1 MVVEFLSKKS
11 KFLKRWKIL
20 VTPKEACESL
30 NYMPHQLL
38 ENFELVP
45 THGRV
50 SNSQQLIDFLGDKDA
65 VVLDLEKITRDI
77 FNNSSGLKVISRFG
91 EGCDA
96 IDLESAKEFKV
107 RVARTRGVASQAV
120 ARHTIALILAITHHI
135 TENDKNLKNGL
146 WIRQSNLSDA
156 GIVLGILGFGKIG
169 RAVADFALALG
180 LNVLIYSRRHVSKKY
195 KIIRNMDD
203 LIKRSDILS
212 VHLPLLPKT
221 KNIISKN
228 VIKELR
234 GKYLVNTARG
244 GIVDEEVLLDSLEN
258 NELLGYATD
267 VFLNEPI
274 AGISRK
280 LAVHPRVVCTP
291 HIAAFDKVTAIGMT
305 ERALKNALF
314 CLSNEHKKVISY
326 VI

>member
-1 MVVEFLSKKS
+1 MAVEFLSKKS
-11 KFLKRWKIL
+11 KSLKRVKIL

-30 NYMPHQLL
+30 KYMPAQLL
-38 ENFELVP
+38 ENVELVP
-45 THGRV
+45 TYGRV
-50 SNSQQLIDFLGDKDA
+50 SDSQQLIDFLGDKDA
-65 VVLDLEKITRDI
+65 VVLDLEKITQDV

-96 IDLESAKEFKV
+96 IDLESAKKFKV

-135 TENDKNLKNGL
+135 TENDKNLKKGL
-146 WIRQSNLSDA
+146 WLRQSNLSDT

-169 RAVADFALALG
+169 RAIADFAVALG

-195 KIIRNMDD
+195 KSIRNIDE
-203 LIKRSDILS
+203 LIKKSDVLS
-212 VHLPLLPKT
+212 VHLPLLPET

-228 VIKELR
+228 IIKGLR

-244 GIVDEEVLLDSLEN
+244 GIVDERALLDSLEN
-258 NELLGYATD
+258 SELLGYATD

-274 AGISRK
+274 TGISQK
-280 LAVHPRVVCTP
+280 LAMHPKVVCTP
-291 HIAAFDKVTAIGMT
+291 HIAAFDKVTAIRMT
-305 ERALKNALF
+305 ERALKNALY
-314 CLSNEHKKVISY
+314 CLSNEHRKVMSY